1 MNAAAAF
8 NIKIKY
14 LFWSKNAFC
23 ILTHFLF
30 IQPQNK
36 HFLPKV
42 GWGSRR
48 GTLRSEKQ
56 REFER
61 RQVKALA
68 GQGTGKGG
76 KHVEPENLMVG
87 LKNSMSLCLSVGD
100 KKQEVSVVSSF
111 YWLKNSVDDRGIL
124 WGDPEKNYL
133 SLSPFSFLFSLPR
146 STPHF
151 FSPLLPLFHPSLS
164 HPFCWREIVKRGMSF
179 EYSNVKCGW
188 QTQSG

>member
-42 GWGSRR
+42 GWVSRR

-68 GQGTGKGG
+68 GQGRESHGRIKEFSVLVFECG
-76 KHVEPENLMVG
+76 EQEARNLCTVI
-87 LKNSMSLCLSVGD
+87 LLLAWELSRWQRHFVRWPG
-100 KKQEVSVVSSF
+100 
-111 YWLKNSVDDRGIL
+111 
-124 WGDPEKNYL
+124 EKL
-133 SLSPFSFLFSLPR
+133 SLSISFFFSFSLSLAP
-146 STPHF
+146 
-151 FSPLLPLFHPSLS
+151 PLTSYLPSFLSSIPLFHT
-164 HPFCWREIVKRGMSF
+164 PFAVER
-179 EYSNVKCGW
+179 
-188 QTQSG
+188 